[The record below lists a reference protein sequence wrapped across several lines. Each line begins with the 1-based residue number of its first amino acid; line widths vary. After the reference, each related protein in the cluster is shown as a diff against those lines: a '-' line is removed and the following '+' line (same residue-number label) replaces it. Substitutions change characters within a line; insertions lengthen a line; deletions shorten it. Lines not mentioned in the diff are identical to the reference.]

1 MAYLEVKE
9 LAKQYPV
16 KTGLLKQLTGQV
28 PVVDAVSGV
37 SFELDKGEVVGLVG
51 ESGCGKSTLGRLLVR
66 LENATSGSIRIGDQE
81 VGATIRGKELKEF
94 RRKVQ
99 MIFQDPYDSLN
110 PQRTILETVA
120 QPLRYLGL
128 GNSEQER
135 RDTAMAALERVEL
148 RPAERYANRLPHLL
162 SGGQRQR
169 VAIARALVVNPKF
182 VVADEPVSMLDV
194 SVRASILNLL
204 RDLNQETGIPVLL
217 ITHDLAT
224 AGFLCDRIMV
234 MYLGKI
240 VEEGPATEIIESPLH
255 PYSQLLLS
263 SVPSLLG
270 EDKIRIEATGEAPS
284 AINPPSG
291 CRFHPRC
298 PLATQRCREEEPPL
312 IQVGTGR
319 TAACHLLEPGIDASP
334 TAPKANVQLNG

>member
-16 KTGLLKQLTGQV
+16 KTSLLKQITGRV

-37 SFELDKGEVVGLVG
+37 SFELEHGEVVGLVG

-66 LENATSGSIRIGDQE
+66 LENATSGSIRLGEQE
-81 VGATIRGKELKEF
+81 VGPAIRGADIKDF

-110 PQRTILETVA
+110 PQRTVLESVM
-120 QPLRYLGL
+120 QPLRYLGI
-128 GNSEQER
+128 GGSEKER
-135 RDTAMAALERVEL
+135 RSLAIAALERVEL
-148 RPAERYANRLPHLL
+148 RPVERYASRLPHLL

-204 RDLNQETGIPVLL
+204 RDLNRETGIPVLL

-234 MYLGKI
+234 MYLGKL
-240 VEEGPATEIIESPLH
+240 VEEGPADEIIENPQH

-263 SVPSLLG
+263 SVPSLL
-270 EDKIRIEATGEAPS
+270 DDRKVRIAVTGEAPS
-284 AINPPSG
+284 AIDPPSG

-298 PLATQRCREEEPPL
+298 PFATQRCREEEPPL
-312 IQVGTGR
+312 IQVGAGR
-319 TAACHLLEPGIDASP
+319 TAACHLLEPAADAP
-334 TAPKANVQLNG
+334 TAAARTKRQPIG

>member
-1 MAYLEVKE
+1 MAYLEVND

-37 SFELDKGEVVGLVG
+37 SFELEKGEVVGLVG

-66 LENATSGSIRIGDQE
+66 LENPTSGSIRIGEQE
-81 VGATIRGKELKEF
+81 VGPAIRGSDIREF

-110 PQRTILETVA
+110 PQKTILDAVM
-120 QPLRYLGL
+120 QPLRYLGI
-128 GNSEQER
+128 GKGEKDR
-135 RDTAMAALERVEL
+135 RAMAIAALERVEL
-148 RPAERYANRLPHLL
+148 RPAERYADRLPHLL

-169 VAIARALVVNPKF
+169 VAIARALVVSPTF

-204 RDLNQETGIPVLL
+204 RTLNEETGIPLLL

-240 VEEGPATEIIESPLH
+240 VEEGPADELIESPQH

-263 SVPSLLG
+263 SVPSLL
-270 EDKIRIEATGEAPS
+270 EEQRDRIEAIGEAPS
-284 AINPPSG
+284 AIDPPSG

-298 PLATQRCREEEPPL
+298 PFATQRCREEEPPL
-312 IQVGTGR
+312 IQIGSGR
-319 TAACHLLEPGIDASP
+319 TAACHLLEAATGTEP
-334 TAPKANVQLNG
+334 TAKLDSQPNG